1 MNRVKERSTENFLRA
16 GAMLQL
22 LRRVLIDTGI
32 EAQYVIT
39 VKERDALDA
48 ALRKVEKVRSD
59 TEDIMFKCRF
69 KLDDFPED
77 PTHVFYGS
85 LGRGPRSDTDR
96 EVLRLIREYLDHLE
110 GLKDVS
116 ERK

>member
-1 MNRVKERSTENFLRA
+1 MNRVKKRSTENFLRA

-85 LGRGPRSDTDR
+85 LGREPRSDTDR
-96 EVLRLIREYLDHLE
+96 EVLDLIWKYLE
-110 GLKDVS
+110 GLKDAFK
-116 ERK
+116 RK

>member
-16 GAMLQL
+16 GAMLRL
-22 LRRVLIDTGI
+22 LKHILAHTVT

-39 VKERDALDA
+39 TKERDKLYA
-48 ALRKVEKVRSD
+48 AERAIDKVCSD

-77 PTHVFYGS
+77 PEHVFYGA
-85 LGRGPRSDTDR
+85 LGYKPRSSTDR
-96 EVLRLIREYLDHLE
+96 EVIERIWKYLE

>member
-22 LRRVLIDTGI
+22 LKHVLSHTMT

-39 VKERDALDA
+39 RKEMDKLYA
-48 ALRKVEKVRSD
+48 AQRAIDKVCSD
-59 TEDIMFKCRF
+59 TEDIMFKSRF
-69 KLDDFPED
+69 KIDDFPED
-77 PTHVFYGS
+77 PEHVFYGS
-85 LGRGPRSDTDR
+85 FSRGPRSDTDR

-116 ERK
+116 EGK

>member
-16 GAMLQL
+16 GAMLRL
-22 LRRVLIDTGI
+22 LKHVLSHTMT

-39 VKERDALDA
+39 VKEMNALEA
-48 ALRKVEKVRSD
+48 ARRKIDKVCSD
-59 TEDIMFKCRF
+59 TEDIMFKSRF
-69 KLDDFPED
+69 KIDDFPEN
-77 PTHVFYGS
+77 PEHVFYGE
-85 LGRGPRSDTDR
+85 LGYKPRSDTDR
-96 EVLRLIREYLDHLE
+96 EVLDLIWKYLE